1 MTGFWI
7 TLLAETD
14 PEYLREHP
22 IRTPE
27 ENKPQPRLNAES
39 ERAPYWIPPSYKE
52 HTTAPQK
59 RPMSSN

>member
-1 MTGFWI
+1 MTGFWV

-27 ENKPQPRLNAES
+27 ENKPQPRLNVES
-39 ERAPYWIPPSYKE
+39 ERAPYWIPPPSKSN
-52 HTTAPQK
+52 TTAPQK
-59 RPMSSN
+59 RLMSSN